1 MHDLRRLWLSIWI
14 AALYAITVLV
24 IPFVHRAPGPVAPF
38 EPQEEFFALPDG
50 SLPTLCLPSAPDGK
64 HDPSSRSC
72 PACTLLSLAGLV
84 LTPLSLAQP
93 APAPRAVNATR
104 RPCLYAPA
112 PVSPAA
118 RPRAPPRL
126 A

>member
-1 MHDLRRLWLSIWI
+1 MHDLRRFWLRIWI
-14 AALYAITVLV
+14 ATLYAIAVLV
-24 IPFVHRAPGPVAPF
+24 IPFVHRAPGPVAPTG
-38 EPQEEFFALPDG
+38 PQVQFVALPDG
-50 SLPTLCLPSAPDGK
+50 SLPTLCLTAAPDGK

-72 PACTLLSLAGLV
+72 PACTLAALAGLV
-84 LTPLSLAQP
+84 LTPLSLAELP
-93 APAPRAVNATR
+93 TAPRAVNATR
-104 RPCLYAPA
+104 PPRLFASA

>member
-24 IPFVHRAPGPVAPF
+24 IPFVHRAPGPMAPSG
-38 EPQEEFFALPDG
+38 PQVQLFALPDG
-50 SLPTLCLPSAPDGK
+50 SLPTLCLTAAADGK
-64 HDPSSRSC
+64 HDPSSWSC
-72 PACTLLSLAGLV
+72 PACTLAALAGLV
-84 LTPLSLAQP
+84 LPPLFLAEP
-93 APAPRAVNATR
+93 PLAPRAVNATR
-104 RPCLYAPA
+104 PPRLFASA